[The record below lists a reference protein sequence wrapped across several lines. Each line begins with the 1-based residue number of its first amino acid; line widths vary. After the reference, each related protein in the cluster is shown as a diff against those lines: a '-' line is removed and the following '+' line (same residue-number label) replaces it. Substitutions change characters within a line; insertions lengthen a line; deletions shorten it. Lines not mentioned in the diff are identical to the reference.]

1 MSGYECCGGAVVG
14 LGEVIVYNPAVRKF
28 TPVPVSR
35 RLLQPCALALGAI
48 LSLAAGSRAQDAQS
62 AAGPPKTGSPKTKFQ
77 VNFLNP
83 CRPAQTEAEEIAR
96 ALARFKERPRF
107 ASDFEISRGV
117 TTLSESEARAAGV
130 STGGG
135 PSSWVRIR
143 HEFPE
148 KAPLSDAQYTLSIEG
163 GGAAEL
169 LVLHPRDTKDV
180 LQLLISAAVT
190 GSATQAV
197 QANTPAERIRLER
210 LGKASVVLARCPG
223 MDQAAYDPVFQAAGD
238 ILDKY
243 RAAMSVKTVVPGE
256 LARLP
261 GAKESGAKESGVK
274 ESKAV
279 GASH

>member
-1 MSGYECCGGAVVG
+1 MHLPPPISS
-14 LGEVIVYNPAVRKF
+14 LWW
-28 TPVPVSR
+28 TPRACV
-35 RLLQPCALALGAI
+35 LALALI
-48 LSLAAGSRAQDAQS
+48 LSLPAAMCAQEASS
-62 AAGPPKTGSPKTKFQ
+62 ASPKPGAPKTKFQ

-83 CRPAQTEAEEIAR
+83 CHPAQADAEEMGR

-107 ASDFEISRGV
+107 APDFEVSRGV

-148 KAPLSDAQYTLSIEG
+148 KAPLSDAQYSLSIEG
-163 GGAAEL
+163 GAAAES
-169 LVLHPRDTKDV
+169 LVLHPRDSKEV
-180 LQLLISAAVT
+180 LQVLISDSVA
-190 GSATQAV
+190 GSAAQAV
-197 QANTPAERIRLER
+197 QVNTPPERIRVER
-210 LGKASVVLARCPG
+210 FGKASIVLARCPG
-223 MDQAAYDPVFQAAGD
+223 MDQAAYEPIFQAAGD
-238 ILDKY
+238 ILEKY
-243 RAAMSVKTVVPGE
+243 RAAMSVKTVVPAE

-261 GAKESGAKESGVK
+261 GGKESGVKESVVK